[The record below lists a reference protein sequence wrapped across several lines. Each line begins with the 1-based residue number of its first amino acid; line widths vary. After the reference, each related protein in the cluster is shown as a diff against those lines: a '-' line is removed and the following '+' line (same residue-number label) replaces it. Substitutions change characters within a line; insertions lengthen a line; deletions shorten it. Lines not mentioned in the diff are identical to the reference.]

1 MGAVS
6 NHGSSGEVAR
16 CALSRNKE
24 PASYE
29 YRMEGHGISG
39 ADRKRCKL
47 RTRRR
52 DLLELGGI
60 YALILVVIWTPRPWQ
75 AVLWVIAAGIMIYIA
90 YLSFEG
96 LRPMGLCTANL
107 VRSLWAVAFAMA
119 VAMIAVVLAVRLHTL
134 HLPETPWLFLRKY
147 GLYVLWAA
155 VQQIILQ
162 WFFLSRWLRL
172 MNDATSAAALT
183 AGLFA
188 VAHLPNPI
196 LTLITL
202 VFGMASCFF
211 FLHYRNLVPLAIAHA
226 ILGTCIGIT
235 IPAAIDHNMRVGISY
250 LTYVEH
256 ETITKNVLTK
266 PQRPY

>member
-1 MGAVS
+1 MKGTGFSA
-6 NHGSSGEVAR
+6 
-16 CALSRNKE
+16 
-24 PASYE
+24 
-29 YRMEGHGISG
+29 
-39 ADRKRCKL
+39 ADKARCKL
-47 RTRRR
+47 RTRQR
-52 DLLELGGI
+52 DLLELSGI
-60 YALILVVIWTPRPWQ
+60 YTLILVVIWTPRPWQ
-75 AVLWVIAAGIMIYIA
+75 AALWVLAAAIMIYIA

-107 VRSLWAVAFAMA
+107 VRSLWAVAFAFAMA
-119 VAMIAVVLAVRLHTL
+119 VAGIAVVLSIRMHTL

-147 GLYVLWAA
+147 GLYVMWAA

-162 WFFLSRWLRL
+162 WFFLSRARRL
-172 MNDATSAAALT
+172 LPDATSAAALT

-202 VFGMASCFF
+202 VFGLASCFF

-226 ILGTCIGIT
+226 ILGISIGIT
-235 IPAAIDHNMRVGISY
+235 IPGAIDHNMRVGIGY
-250 LTYVEH
+250 LTYIEKQPMAKT
-256 ETITKNVLTK
+256 ELAK